1 MPEGHA
7 ITGLLHRDNLMPG
20 TGSMPVRQ
28 AAFVP
33 LAVAD
38 FHSEETSPLSLSS
51 LSLFLD
57 SPPLICCLVSQTD
70 YRRDN
75 EDNLNKTNVEEITME
90 EKLNYPYK
98 VSNMNR
104 SR

>member
-38 FHSEETSPLSLSS
+38 FHSEETPLSLS
-51 LSLFLD
+51 LPLD
-57 SPPLICCLVSQTD
+57 SPPLIRCLVSQTD

-75 EDNLNKTNVEEITME
+75 EYII
-90 EKLNYPYK
+90 
-98 VSNMNR
+98 
-104 SR
+104 